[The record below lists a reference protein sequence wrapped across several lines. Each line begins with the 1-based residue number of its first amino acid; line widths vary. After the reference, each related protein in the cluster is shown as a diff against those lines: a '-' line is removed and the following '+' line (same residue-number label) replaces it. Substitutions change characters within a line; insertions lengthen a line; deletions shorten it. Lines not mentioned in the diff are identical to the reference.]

1 MQITNL
7 KLNFFR
13 NHRKKDFKFPKVT
26 IIIGKNT
33 SGKSSILEAIT
44 FLSHGKSYKAEKDFD
59 CINEDS
65 DFSNAE
71 AEILENGDKTKLKII
86 LANSS
91 GRLSKKYLINNVAR
105 TQNNFVSN
113 LLTVLFTPEDLELI
127 NDSPSVRRN
136 YLNSVLT
143 QAYKEYRIALNIY
156 EKALKRRNRMLY
168 LTREGKKYFASEEFE
183 YWDNLVIENGQ
194 IVTRFRQEFIDF
206 VNNSDKQIFELK
218 INYDKSTI
226 SRERLDK
233 YKDAELASAKTLV
246 GPQRDEIVF
255 ENLERKSIKEFGSR
269 GEQRLTVLQIKLI
282 ETLFLIEKTGR
293 TPVLLLDDIF
303 SELDEEN
310 IIKVLDLLPHHQVI
324 ITTTHEEFIPS
335 RFEKKE
341 EVEIIELL

>member
-7 KLNFFR
+7 KLTSFR
-13 NHRKKDFKFPKVT
+13 NHKKRNFTFPKVT

-59 CINEDS
+59 CINDDS
-65 DFSNAE
+65 DFANSE
-71 AEILENGDKTKLKII
+71 AEILSDDDKTKLKVI
-86 LANSS
+86 LANQN
-91 GRLSKKYLINNVAR
+91 GRISKKYLVNNVAR
-105 TQNNFVSN
+105 TKNNFVSN
-113 LLTVLFTPEDLELI
+113 LLTVLFTPEDLDLI
-127 NDSPSVRRN
+127 NDSPSTRRS

-143 QAYKEYRIALNIY
+143 QSSKEYRIALGVY

-168 LTREGKKYFASEEFE
+168 LTRENKKFFTNDEFE
-183 YWDNLVIENGQ
+183 YWDNLVIDNGQ

-206 VNNSDKQIFELK
+206 VNKSDKQIFELK

-246 GPQRDEIVF
+246 GPQRDEIIF
-255 ENLERKSIKEFGSR
+255 ENLEGKSIKEFGSR

-303 SELDEEN
+303 SELDEGN
-310 IIKVLDLLPHHQVI
+310 IIKVLDLLPNHQVI

-341 EVEIIELL
+341 GVEIIELL

>member
-1 MQITNL
+1 MKITSL
-7 KLNFFR
+7 KLTSFR
-13 NHRKKDFKFPKVT
+13 NHKKKNFSFSQT
-26 IIIGKNT
+26 SIFIGKNT

-59 CINEDS
+59 CINEENE
-65 DFSNAE
+65 FANIE
-71 AEILENGDKTKLKII
+71 GEILDENEKMKLKVI
-86 LANSS
+86 LAFQN
-91 GRLSKKYLINNVAR
+91 GRLTKKYLVNNVAR
-105 TQNNFVSN
+105 SQNNFVSN

-127 NDSPSVRRN
+127 NDSPSTRRA

-143 QAYKEYRIALNIY
+143 QSNKEYRIALNIY

-168 LTREGKKYFASEEFE
+168 LTREGKKYFSGEEFE
-183 YWDNLVIENGQ
+183 YWDNLIIDNGQ

-206 VNNSDKQIFELK
+206 VNDADKLIFPLQ
-218 INYDKSTI
+218 INYDKSII

-246 GPQRDEIVF
+246 GPQRDEIIF
-255 ENLERKSIKEFGSR
+255 ENIEGKSIKEFGSR

-303 SELDEEN
+303 SELDETN
-310 IIKVLDLLPHHQVI
+310 IIKVLDLLPNHQVI

-341 EVEIIELL
+341 EVEIIEL